1 MSNGHAPSRDIAVGF
16 STCRSIAHV
25 LLGGL
30 YNDKRGNWIQAS
42 ESVMVLAKDHP
53 FIKEHLGWVKE
64 SYSAPRT
71 ARALPRILQG
81 REDRRYSVVAR
92 SGDVCRVDSCVLVRI
107 GAHAVWGRIL
117 GILPCSSLTDNRE
130 NVTIRCY
137 ALGRDLHPKW
147 DMPVLEH
154 DDSIIKVPGQ
164 VSCIHHIFNM
174 RKSMLTY
181 SSDRTSSSY
190 FRRCTTVLSVAA
202 WKMGRRWCSRNE
214 RRRRR
219 RLRLSGIEM
228 KSALLSIPA
237 LSITSTF

>member
-64 SYSAPRT
+64 SYSAPSKLWSFLGLLNVCRRVSNVPDSPLGT

-92 SGDVCRVDSCVLVRI
+92 SGDVCLVDSCVLVRI
-107 GAHAVWGRIL
+107 
-117 GILPCSSLTDNRE
+117 
-130 NVTIRCY
+130 
-137 ALGRDLHPKW
+137 
-147 DMPVLEH
+147 
-154 DDSIIKVPGQ
+154 
-164 VSCIHHIFNM
+164 VS
-174 RKSMLTY
+174 
-181 SSDRTSSSY
+181 
-190 FRRCTTVLSVAA
+190 RRQQLKCVA
-202 WKMGRRWCSRNE
+202 
-214 RRRRR
+214 
-219 RLRLSGIEM
+219 
-228 KSALLSIPA
+228 
-237 LSITSTF
+237 